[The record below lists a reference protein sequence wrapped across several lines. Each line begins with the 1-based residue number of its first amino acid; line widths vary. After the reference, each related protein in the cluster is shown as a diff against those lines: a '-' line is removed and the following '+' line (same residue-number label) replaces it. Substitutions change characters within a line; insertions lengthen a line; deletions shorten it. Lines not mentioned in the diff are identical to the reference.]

1 VGMCMGVSEGGKEYM
16 LIQDERKS
24 LGGAGVR
31 LLQ

>member
-1 VGMCMGVSEGGKEYM
+1 MGVSEGGKEYM